1 MGITVN
7 ARDFA
12 IFCAMSAA
20 CACLCVC
27 SHAGED
33 DVPENEKHAV
43 ETCIAYCRAQ
53 EIYRRTDFDRDH
65 VLEYAQVLHGGR
77 KAAPPLDEATLP
89 KPSGEEKKAIADLIA
104 KFGSDQFDVRE
115 GTSVSLEAFG
125 PKALQ
130 QLKQAAAS
138 DPDPEVMQRTG
149 KLAEKI
155 VQNLMPKLNTDK
167 MYGLYS
173 SGREGFV
180 PGDIRLIEKDFAA
193 AECQVGADTKE
204 IAPMN
209 GYLFRVLTRQGE
221 GAAGGA
227 RNYIVEGG
235 HMTLGYALLAFPKD
249 YGKTGKRVFII
260 NNQATMFQRD
270 FGTREAMDAYITACD
285 IFDPGTG
292 WSPP

>member
-1 MGITVN
+1 MRIIIN
-7 ARDFA
+7 ARLFSM
-12 IFCAMSAA
+12 FCAAFFV
-20 CACLCVC
+20 CEGLCVY
-27 SHAGED
+27 SNAGED
-33 DVPENEKHAV
+33 PADNEKRAI

-89 KPSGEEKKAIADLIA
+89 KPSAEDKKAITDLIA

-115 GTSVSLEAFG
+115 STAVGLEAFG
-125 PKALQ
+125 AKALE
-130 QLKQAAAS
+130 QLKHAAAN
-138 DPDPEVMQRTG
+138 DPDPEVMQRSG

-155 VQNLMPKLNTDK
+155 VLGLMPKLNTDK

-180 PGDIRLIEKDFAA
+180 QGDIRLIEKDFAA
-193 AECQVGADTKE
+193 AECQIGADAKE

-209 GYLFRVLTRQGE
+209 GYLFRILTRQGD
-221 GAAGGA
+221 GSAGGA
-227 RNYIVEGG
+227 RNFIVEGG
-235 HMTLGYALLAFPKD
+235 HMTLGYALLAFPKE

-270 FGTREAMDAYITACD
+270 FGSPEAMEAYVKACD
-285 IFDPGTG
+285 IFDPGAG

>member
-1 MGITVN
+1 MKFN
-7 ARDFA
+7 FNSRLFA
-12 IFCAMSAA
+12 MFCAA
-20 CACLCVC
+20 CVLCVPL
-27 SHAGED
+27 HAGED
-33 DVPENEKHAV
+33 DIAANEKRAI

-53 EIYRRTDFDRDH
+53 EIYRRTDFDRDQ

-89 KPSGEEKKAIADLIA
+89 KPSAEDKKAIADLIA

-115 GTSVSLEAFG
+115 STAVGLEAFG
-125 PKALQ
+125 PKALE
-130 QLKQAAAS
+130 QLKHAAAN
-138 DPDPEVMQRTG
+138 DPDPEVMQRSG
-149 KLAEKI
+149 KLAERI

-180 PGDIRLIEKDFAA
+180 QGDIRLIEKDFAA
-193 AECQVGADTKE
+193 AECQAGADPKE

-209 GYLFRVLTRQGE
+209 GYLFRILTRQGE

-227 RNYIVEGG
+227 RNFVLEGG
-235 HMTLGYALLAFPKD
+235 HMTLGYALLAFPKE
-249 YGKTGKRVFII
+249 YGKTGKRVYII

-270 FGTREAMDAYITACD
+270 FGSREAMEAYTKSCD